1 LKTLLTILVLL
12 FLGTSVIAQNQI
24 EHVKVE
30 NLKMDF
36 VLGHSPSDSLHSKEI
51 KKSSA
56 TTVARLYRFKN
67 SRIKKELSFSTR
79 KNRAQVA

>member
-1 LKTLLTILVLL
+1 VKTFFTILFIL
-12 FLGTSVIAQNQI
+12 FLGTSVFAQKCI
-24 EHVKVE
+24 KHDKVE

-51 KKSSA
+51 KKSKA

-67 SRIKKELSFSTR
+67 TRIKKALSFSTR